1 LFYRFDKPEVKEY
14 PDMLEL
20 FSPEPALL
28 KYRGK
33 GHLTP
38 IPAEDEV
45 PSLSAILLDGEYY
58 NFIRNGVRKIKELP
72 VVGPEC
78 LIPLKALAW
87 LDLRKRSDDGKE
99 KIDSKKIQKHRDDI
113 FRLIR
118 AITSEEI
125 FMPDKMKE
133 DIVKFT
139 EAIKEEEET
148 IKLEKFEITNR
159 SLDDVI
165 EMLKNKYGIR

>member
-1 LFYRFDKPEVKEY
+1 MVK
-14 PDMLEL
+14 
-20 FSPEPALL
+20 
-28 KYRGK
+28 G
-33 GHLTP
+33 
-38 IPAEDEV
+38 I
-45 PSLSAILLDGEYY
+45 
-58 NFIRNGVRKIKELP
+58 
-72 VVGPEC
+72 
-78 LIPLKALAW
+78 
-87 LDLRKRSDDGKE
+87 
-99 KIDSKKIQKHRDDI
+99 DI
-113 FRLIR
+113 FRLIC
-118 AITSEEI
+118 AITPEEI